1 MLPPNVE
8 GHKNEEDWKSKYSLY
23 ASTEPPVAVDGSEAP
38 ADPAETNESLTI
50 VNLFP

>member
-23 ASTEPPVAVDGSEAP
+23 ANTEPPVAADGSEAL
-38 ADPAETNESLTI
+38 ADPAEMNQSFLI
-50 VNLFP
+50 LHLLP